1 MQTLCSGSSASV
13 ASRRIRSTLGAV
25 LGRNGWMWKT
35 HEVKLHKTSSG
46 NLLLW
51 KQMAVLHGNVTSICF
66 NHKSRMPPKNIEYI
80 DFSSSKM

>member
-1 MQTLCSGSSASV
+1 MHAQILCSGSSASV

-46 NLLLW
+46 NLLLC
-51 KQMAVLHGNVTSICF
+51 KRIALILGNMMKSINRECC
-66 NHKSRMPPKNIEYI
+66 PKLSGILTF
-80 DFSSSKM
+80 DFLKV

>member
-1 MQTLCSGSSASV
+1 MHAQILCSGSSASV

-46 NLLLW
+46 NLLLC
-51 KQMAVLHGNVTSICF
+51 KQIALLLEIS
-66 NHKSRMPPKNIEYI
+66 
-80 DFSSSKM
+80 